1 MKNSFWITL
10 LAVCST
16 FPFLLTNCTDP
27 LEVGAELLDEDRASV
42 GFTDT
47 LKLVART
54 EIADS
59 LPAFSPG
66 VGAISDFLFGRT
78 ESDYFGIT
86 EAAVY
91 FEPLL
96 LRDLGGNPVEFPT
109 DPTMAF
115 LDSVVL
121 VLPIDSNGIYGPVN
135 GQFGVEVYEVT
146 EAIEPTE
153 VDGSSVFFS
162 NVSFAVNPVP
172 IASTS
177 FRPNYI
183 DSVFVKKQIDFTTLD
198 TVDLNRPQVRI
209 RLDDAWGQR
218 FLEQDTSVYVSDSTL
233 LDFFRGLYVKPTGVS
248 PGMMTFDLNRS
259 WPGVYFY
266 YRLRGDTLVYNL
278 EAGSIGRRI
287 SQYKHDYDTYIA
299 GEFINNP
306 LVNDSLMF
314 LQGMQGLRI
323 AFDVPG
329 LQNFSNKV
337 INKAELE
344 VTVEIP
350 EDYSITENPLP
361 EQIIAL
367 SRNEEGDLEVIGDV
381 TVLPNDLDIYF
392 GGQPVEEDGERLY
405 RFNISIH
412 SQYVIDGSE
421 PETIYL
427 QILPRAGNASRL
439 ILKGP
444 GAVTNPPLLK
454 LSFTDL

>member
-1 MKNSFWITL
+1 M
-10 LAVCST
+10 
-16 FPFLLTNCTDP
+16 
-27 LEVGAELLDEDRASV
+27 
-42 GFTDT
+42 
-47 LKLVART
+47 
-54 EIADS
+54 
-59 LPAFSPG
+59 
-66 VGAISDFLFGRT
+66 
-78 ESDYFGIT
+78 
-86 EAAVY
+86 
-91 FEPLL
+91 
-96 LRDLGGNPVEFPT
+96 
-109 DPTMAF
+109 
-115 LDSVVL
+115 
-121 VLPIDSNGIYGPVN
+121 
-135 GQFGVEVYEVT
+135 
-146 EAIEPTE
+146 
-153 VDGSSVFFS
+153 
-162 NVSFAVNPVP
+162 
-172 IASTS
+172 
-177 FRPNYI
+177 
-183 DSVFVKKQIDFTTLD
+183 D

-350 EDYSITENPLP
+350 E
-361 EQIIAL
+361 
-367 SRNEEGDLEVIGDV
+367 
-381 TVLPNDLDIYF
+381 
-392 GGQPVEEDGERLY
+392 
-405 RFNISIH
+405 
-412 SQYVIDGSE
+412 
-421 PETIYL
+421 
-427 QILPRAGNASRL
+427 
-439 ILKGP
+439 GP
-444 GAVTNPPLLK
+444 GSPVCVSDNVYGDAASVK
-454 LSFTDL
+454 Y

>member
-1 MKNSFWITL
+1 
-10 LAVCST
+10 
-16 FPFLLTNCTDP
+16 
-27 LEVGAELLDEDRASV
+27 
-42 GFTDT
+42 
-47 LKLVART
+47 
-54 EIADS
+54 
-59 LPAFSPG
+59 
-66 VGAISDFLFGRT
+66 
-78 ESDYFGIT
+78 
-86 EAAVY
+86 
-91 FEPLL
+91 
-96 LRDLGGNPVEFPT
+96 
-109 DPTMAF
+109 
-115 LDSVVL
+115 
-121 VLPIDSNGIYGPVN
+121 
-135 GQFGVEVYEVT
+135 
-146 EAIEPTE
+146 
-153 VDGSSVFFS
+153 
-162 NVSFAVNPVP
+162 
-172 IASTS
+172 
-177 FRPNYI
+177 
-183 DSVFVKKQIDFTTLD
+183 
-198 TVDLNRPQVRI
+198 
-209 RLDDAWGQR
+209 
-218 FLEQDTSVYVSDSTL
+218 
-233 LDFFRGLYVKPTGVS
+233 
-248 PGMMTFDLNRS
+248 MMTFDLNRS